1 MIDINFEFWKEIPKG
16 KDPDSCSP
24 TLQSYHKILWSKPL
38 PNGKNFELLANST
51 KSKRRLFHNSKLG
64 EFVLS
69 SDSIGHTYRSVK
81 IKSIK
86 KIVDQ
91 IDTEK
96 INSFYSV
103 CCTIG
108 GYILFPAKEIDN
120 KRTIN
125 CHRGMHSKLKDRWD
139 LSLECI
145 RCFYNKKESPIKE
158 TLIRYSDFFNLFE
171 NFEGYVKHF
180 HLQDMVSEDYNSIK
194 FFLPFKGFNHPPLP
208 ANVDEYLTYRENLMT
223 FIKARNKR
231 IYKSC

>member
-1 MIDINFEFWKEIPKG
+1 MIDINFEFWKEIPEG
-16 KDPDSCSP
+16 KDPDKYSP
-24 TLQSYHKILWSKPL
+24 TLQVYHKILWSKPL
-38 PNGKNFELLANST
+38 PNGKKFELTENSP
-51 KSKRRLFHNSKLG
+51 KIPRRLYHNSELG

-91 IDTEK
+91 IDDEK
-96 INSFYSV
+96 IKSFWSV
-103 CCTIG
+103 CRSIG
-108 GYILFPAKEIDN
+108 GYILFPAKKIDN
-120 KRTIN
+120 KITIN
-125 CHRGMHSKLKDRWD
+125 CHRGLHPKLIDRWD

-171 NFEGYVKHF
+171 NFEGYVKYF
-180 HLQDMVSEDYNSIK
+180 HLQDMVSNDYNSIK
-194 FFLPFKGFNHPPLP
+194 FFLPFKDFNHPPLP
-208 ANVDEYLTYRENLMT
+208 ATVDEYLTYRENLMT

-231 IYKSC
+231 IIKNC

>member
-1 MIDINFEFWKEIPKG
+1 MIDINFEFWKEIPEG
-16 KDPDSCSP
+16 KDPDKYSP
-24 TLQSYHKILWSKPL
+24 TLQGYHKILWSKPL
-38 PNGKNFELLANST
+38 PNGKKFELTENSP
-51 KSKRRLFHNSKLG
+51 KIPRRLYHNSELG

-91 IDTEK
+91 IDDEK
-96 INSFYSV
+96 IKSFWSV
-103 CCTIG
+103 CRSIG
-108 GYILFPAKEIDN
+108 GYILFPAKKIDN
-120 KRTIN
+120 KITIN
-125 CHRGMHSKLKDRWD
+125 CHRGLHPKLIDRWD

-171 NFEGYVKHF
+171 NFEGYVKYF
-180 HLQDMVSEDYNSIK
+180 HLQDMVSKDYNYIK
-194 FFLPFKGFNHPPLP
+194 FFLPFKDFNHPPLP
-208 ANVDEYLTYRENLMT
+208 ATVDEYLTYRENLMT

>member
-16 KDPDSCSP
+16 KDPDKYSP
-24 TLQSYHKILWSKPL
+24 TLQGYHKILWSKPL
-38 PNGKNFELLANST
+38 PNGKKFELTENSP
-51 KSKRRLFHNSKLG
+51 KIPRRLYHNSELG

-91 IDTEK
+91 IDDEK
-96 INSFYSV
+96 IKSFWSV
-103 CCTIG
+103 CRSIG
-108 GYILFPAKEIDN
+108 GYILFPAKKIDN
-120 KRTIN
+120 KLTIN
-125 CHRGMHSKLKDRWD
+125 CHRGLHPKLIDRWD

-158 TLIRYSDFFNLFE
+158 TLIRYSDFFNLFQ
-171 NFEGYVKHF
+171 NFKGYVKYF
-180 HLQDMVSEDYNSIK
+180 HLEDMVSDDYNSIK

-208 ANVDEYLTYRENLMT
+208 ANVNEYLTYRKNLMT

-231 IYKSC
+231 IYKSV

>member
-1 MIDINFEFWKEIPKG
+1 MIDINFEFWKEIPEG
-16 KDPDSCSP
+16 KDPDKYSP
-24 TLQSYHKILWSKPL
+24 TLQGYHKILWSKPL
-38 PNGKNFELLANST
+38 PNGKKFELTENSP
-51 KSKRRLFHNSKLG
+51 KIPRRLYHNSELG

-91 IDTEK
+91 IDDEK
-96 INSFYSV
+96 IKSFWSV
-103 CCTIG
+103 CRSIG
-108 GYILFPAKEIDN
+108 GYILFPAKKIDN
-120 KRTIN
+120 KITIN
-125 CHRGMHSKLKDRWD
+125 CHRGLHPKLIDRWD

-171 NFEGYVKHF
+171 NFEGYVKYF
-180 HLQDMVSEDYNSIK
+180 HLQDMVSKDYNSIK

>member
-1 MIDINFEFWKEIPKG
+1 MIDINFEFWKEIPEG
-16 KDPDSCSP
+16 KDPDKYSP
-24 TLQSYHKILWSKPL
+24 TLQGYHKILWSKPL
-38 PNGKNFELLANST
+38 PNGKKFELTENSP
-51 KSKRRLFHNSKLG
+51 KIPRRLYHNSELG

-91 IDTEK
+91 IDDEK
-96 INSFYSV
+96 IKSFWSV
-103 CCTIG
+103 CRSIG
-108 GYILFPAKEIDN
+108 GYILFPAKKIDN
-120 KRTIN
+120 KITIN
-125 CHRGMHSKLKDRWD
+125 CHRGLHPKLIDRWD

-171 NFEGYVKHF
+171 NFEGYVKYF
-180 HLQDMVSEDYNSIK
+180 HLQDMVSNDYNSIK
-194 FFLPFKGFNHPPLP
+194 FFLPFKDFNHPPLP
-208 ANVDEYLTYRENLMT
+208 ATVDEYLTYRENLMT